1 MGADVL
7 YSPDVV
13 ERLFLALIPDMRER
27 REPIRNYLWVGEEVQ
42 LCAVGTEHPHEALV
56 LSSLKVKE

>member
-27 REPIRNYLWVGEEVQ
+27 CETIRNYLWVGEEVQ
-42 LCAVGTEHPHEALV
+42 LCAVGTEDPHKDV
-56 LSSLKVKE
+56 MLSSLEVKE